1 MKRRFFE
8 RVYNA
13 FISIGKKM
21 VNMINRTA
29 KKILSGLADA
39 KYRFD
44 MHINTRAKRI
54 AVRTGAAFCAGA
66 VISCVVV
73 FASNRIRTENGIGGL
88 ETTGVPEFSDDVLGK
103 SGNEL
108 DAAADVLSKDT
119 GKDSTLFYQTYR
131 VRQGDMIGI
140 IADEYRVTQDTIISV
155 NGIHQSRLLQVGQYL
170 KIPSMPGILYTV
182 KNDGE
187 TPETIAEKY
196 EVSADKCAK
205 VNSIKKDAPLD
216 SGVTIFIPDAQLDW
230 VTRQEINGD
239 LFIRP
244 VKIRYWLSSPY
255 GWRQSPFTGQR
266 SFHTGI
272 DMACP
277 MGTSVYAAL
286 AGQVSSTG
294 YSATYGNYIIVSHH
308 SGYKTLYGHLSAIL
322 VVPGQNVDTS
332 TRIGKVGNTGLSTGP
347 HLHFTVFKAG
357 KTVNPLGLLK

>member
-1 MKRRFFE
+1 MNRRFFE
-8 RVYNA
+8 SVYGALNL
-13 FISIGKKM
+13 IGKKV
-21 VNMINRTA
+21 VNMIKKTA
-29 KKILSGLADA
+29 KKILSLLADA
-39 KYRFD
+39 KYLYA
-44 MHINTRAKRI
+44 MHVNTRGKRI
-54 AVRTGAAFCAGA
+54 AVRTAAAFCTGA
-66 VISCVVV
+66 AVCCGVVLISGRL
-73 FASNRIRTENGIGGL
+73 NTENGIGGL
-88 ETTGVPEFSDDVLGK
+88 ETTGVPEFSGNMLGK
-103 SGNEL
+103 PGSEL
-108 DAAADVLSKDT
+108 DAAADVLSKDA
-119 GKDSTLFYQTYR
+119 GKDSTLYYQTYR
-131 VRQGDMIGI
+131 VKQGDMIGI
-140 IADEYRVTQDTIISV
+140 IADEYGVTQDTIISV
-155 NGIHQSRLLQVGQYL
+155 NGIRQSRLLQVGQYL

-187 TPETIAEKY
+187 TPESIAEKY
-196 EVSADKCAK
+196 EISADKCAK

-216 SGVTIFIPDAQLDW
+216 AGVTLFVPDAQLDW

-244 VKIRYWLSSPY
+244 IKIRYWLSSPY
-255 GWRQSPFTGQR
+255 GWRESPFTGQR

-277 MGTSVYAAL
+277 LGTSVYAAL

-294 YSATYGNYIIVSHH
+294 YNATYGNYIIVSHH

-322 VVPGQNVDTS
+322 VVPGQNVDTT